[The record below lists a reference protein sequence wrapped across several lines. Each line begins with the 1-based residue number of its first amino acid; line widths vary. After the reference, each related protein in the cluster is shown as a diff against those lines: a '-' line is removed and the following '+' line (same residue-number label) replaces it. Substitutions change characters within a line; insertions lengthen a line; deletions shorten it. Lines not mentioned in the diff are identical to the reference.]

1 MKLTKQ
7 KLEQLIL
14 QEMRNYRPS
23 EFDPRA
29 EKEYPEFADKLSILY
44 KDQTGGREQAKI
56 AADSLDEPIDVETD
70 VGTIDTI
77 SITNDDDRV
86 ATWQQWMRKNGYG
99 KSTPSQLRR
108 EQSFPIAFRPNIKKR
123 FDDFVDKTKD
133 YKTHNAVVAAY
144 QIDDILF
151 LDLKMVPFLDEKTG
165 EPLPLGSSRPF
176 HRTNTY

>member
-14 QEMRNYRPS
+14 ETYKSYVRSPS
-23 EFDPRA
+23 DDGKPTN
-29 EKEYPEFADKLSILY
+29 YPEYADKLTNLAKSDPL
-44 KDQTGGREQAKI
+44 QAREL
-56 AADSLDEPIDVETD
+56 ADSLDEPIDVETD

-99 KSTPSQLRR
+99 KSTASRLRR
-108 EQSFPIAFRPNIKKR
+108 LQSYPFSYGPRTIKER

-144 QIDDILF
+144 QIDYI
-151 LDLKMVPFLDEKTG
+151 PFLDEKTG

-176 HRTNTY
+176 HRTSTY